1 MYSAIVKNDDQT
13 WDIFFDFNYYSMV
26 RLSSLKEAWD
36 SELPIVPMEITAY
49 KNTALIGASWNGS
62 SFSGGHELDDIHY
75 KALPDTVEFWESHK
89 VYGFLCDNVLIA
101 MIVTTNDTDFAELVA
116 AAFEG
121 EVKFIKH
128 EGLPF
133 GKSIKYNTE
142 TRESSLA

>member
-26 RLSSLKEAWD
+26 RLSALKTEWD
-36 SELPIVPMEITAY
+36 KQLPITFMEVTSY
-49 KNTALIGASWNGS
+49 KNTAIIGASWDGS
-62 SFSGGHELDDIHY
+62 SFSGGNELDGIHY
-75 KALPDTVEFWESHK
+75 KALPDTEEFWESHK
-89 VYGFLCDNVLIA
+89 VYGFLCDNALMA

-121 EVKFIKH
+121 EVQFIKH
-128 EGLPF
+128 EGIPL
-133 GKSIKYNTE
+133 GQSINYNPE